1 MKIPARTVRFA
12 LFPAIAILAV
22 IGLSVCAQGPG
33 HRWPPTP
40 GHCRDAAIPHH
51 TTRFYKKILTRSLLK
66 KDNEDGEKEFAALL
80 CNGHYNAEWGTRIH
94 MIHQNAY
101 LGSHCLPQDCSDF
114 AQASIKT
121 EKVIVSEKAKAIA
134 DEPLTSITRH
144 VTQQIVAQNQ
154 PDLDAA
160 LSKVELQ

>member
-1 MKIPARTVRFA
+1 
-12 LFPAIAILAV
+12 
-22 IGLSVCAQGPG
+22 
-33 HRWPPTP
+33 
-40 GHCRDAAIPHH
+40 
-51 TTRFYKKILTRSLLK
+51 ILTSRLLK

-80 CNGHYNAEWGTRIH
+80 CNGHYNAQWGTRIH

-101 LGSHCLPQDCSDF
+101 LGSHCLPQDCSDS

-134 DEPLTSITRH
+134 HEPLTSITRYETRQN
-144 VTQQIVAQNQ
+144 VTQMQ

-160 LSKVELQ
+160 W